1 MAGASAGSIQLD
13 LELNRRGFDQQLNS
27 LSSIAKKA
35 GTALF
40 AAFSV
45 KKLVGFG
52 KSCIELG
59 SNLAEVQNVVDVTF
73 THMSDRVDKF
83 AKDAAVNFGLS
94 ETMAKQY
101 MGTIGAMSKSLG
113 FSEKAAYEMSEGIAS
128 LAGDVASFYNISQ
141 DSAFDKLQSIFTG
154 TIIPLREFGIN
165 MSQAAL
171 QEYALRNG
179 ITKSIDAMTEQERV
193 MLRYRF
199 VMDGLKGAQGDFLRT
214 SDGWA
219 NQVRVLKLQFD
230 SLKATIGQGLINVFL
245 PVIKMINGLIG
256 KLMSLANAFRAFT
269 EMISGKKASA
279 GASVAKAA
287 SDINDMAGAAGGAE
301 DALGGTGNA
310 LKGAGDKAKKAAKD
324 IANATAG
331 IDELNIISK
340 PEGAFGG
347 SGSGGGAGGG
357 GDYGADD
364 FDMGKLAEGE
374 GEVDGLSSKIKG
386 LIDYVK
392 ELFGVFKEGFKV
404 GLGDTSVFDS
414 IKKSI
419 ESIGKS
425 VKDIF
430 LSPEVLSAAD
440 KFAKASAYSLGQM
453 VGASVSIGLTVADNI
468 LGGISKYL
476 EQNKKR
482 IKSYFVN
489 IFNIGTEVAKIR
501 GDFAT
506 AVADIFTVFRGDNAK
521 QLTANLIGIFA
532 STFMGLTE
540 IVAKFGR
547 DLTNLMT
554 APVIENAEA
563 IKDTLEGLVL
573 SISNIY
579 GTGKDVVDHFMGSLN
594 KTYDAHVKPFVDSVA
609 EGFTRIVGVL
619 LKAYNDNI
627 RPIMDLIGAKFGEFS
642 EKHLKPLIDRFM
654 EFAGKIID
662 VITKLWNSILAPFI
676 AWFIENFGPTIKTA
690 LEGII
695 NIFFALLGHITDVIN
710 GMITAYTG
718 LVDFIVGVFT
728 GNWAL
733 AWEGVKT
740 IFYAVWEMMKD
751 RLLALLDLM
760 VGLIL
765 ANLNNILA
773 RWTFAW
779 NAVRDLAV
787 TVWSYIKEYISR
799 TFNSIKSFINEVLN
813 AIQIAWMLTWTKI
826 GEKLTATWNAMKE
839 MISSTFSS
847 IKSYIDNTLMS
858 IKSAWSNAWEAI
870 RNKASEV
877 WSNIKMLIS
886 TAFNTIKTGIDTTLN
901 SIKTAWSN
909 VWTGVKS
916 VTESTWNGIWGIIKG
931 VINKIIAGVESMV
944 NSVVRAI
951 NSMIEGI
958 NDVAD
963 NVPGIDGGIIPTL
976 SEVRLPRL
984 AQGGFVKANTP
995 QLAIIGDNKYQGEV
1009 VAPEGKLQEMA
1020 DRAARSNSNAGSSE
1034 QMDKMIDLMSTLV
1047 SLVGSMD
1054 LTLNLDVREFTQRQ
1068 DELKNRLG
1076 YRMT

>member
-27 LSSIAKKA
+27 LSNVAKKA
-35 GTALF
+35 GMALF

-45 KKLVGFG
+45 KKLVDFG

-179 ITKSIDAMTEQERV
+179 ITKSIDAMSEQERV

-199 VMDGLKGAQGDFLRT
+199 VMDGLKDTQGDFLRT
-214 SDGWA
+214 SGGWA

-340 PEGAFGG
+340 PEGASGG

-357 GDYGADD
+357 GGYNADD

-374 GEVDGLSSKIKG
+374 GEVDGLSGKIKG

-392 ELFGVFKEGFKV
+392 ELFGLFREGFKV

-419 ESIGKS
+419 ESIGDS

-453 VGASVSIGLTVADNI
+453 AGASVSIGLTVADNI
-468 LGGISKYL
+468 LGGVSKYL

-489 IFNIGTEVAKIR
+489 MFNIGTEVAKIR
-501 GDFAT
+501 GNFAT

-563 IKDTLEGLVL
+563 IKDTLESLVL
-573 SISNIY
+573 AVSNIY
-579 GTGKDVVDHFMGSLN
+579 GTGKGIVDYFMESLN
-594 KTYDAHVKPFVDSVA
+594 KTYDTHVKPFVDSVA
-609 EGFTRIVGVL
+609 EGFTKIVGVL

-654 EFAGKIID
+654 EFAGRIID
-662 VITKLWNSILAPFI
+662 VMAKLWNSILAPFI
-676 AWFIENFGPTIKTA
+676 AWFIENFGPPIKA
-690 LEGII
+690 GLEGII
-695 NIFFALLGHITDVIN
+695 NIFFTLLGHVTDVIN

-718 LVDFIVGVFT
+718 LIDFIVGVFT
-728 GNWAL
+728 GNWTL
-733 AWEGVKT
+733 AWEGIKT
-740 IFYAVWEMMKD
+740 IFYGIWEMMKG

-760 VGLIL
+760 SGMII

-773 RWTFAW
+773 RWTLAW

-787 TVWSYIKEYISR
+787 NVWNYIKDYITN
-799 TFNSIKSFINEVLN
+799 TFNAVRNLIGSVLE
-813 AIQIAWMLTWTKI
+813 A
-826 GEKLTATWNAMKE
+826 
-839 MISSTFSS
+839 
-847 IKSYIDNTLMS
+847 
-858 IKSAWSNAWEAI
+858 IKSAWNSAWDVVKNKTNEAW
-870 RNKASEV
+870 N
-877 WSNIKMLIS
+877 NIKNSI
-886 TAFNTIKTGIDTTLN
+886 TTTFNTIKTGIDNTLN
-901 SIKTAWSN
+901 SIKTAWTN
-909 VWTGVKS
+909 VWTSVKTT
-916 VTESTWNGIWGIIKG
+916 TESIWNGIWSVIKG
-931 VINKIIAGVESMV
+931 AINKIIGGVENMV

-951 NSMIEGI
+951 NTIIEGI
-958 NDVAD
+958 NNVAD
-963 NVPGIDGGIIPTL
+963 KVPGIKGDTIPKL
-976 SEVRLPRL
+976 REVRLPKL

-995 QLAIIGDNKYQGEV
+995 QLAIIGDNKTQGEI

-1020 DRAARSNSNAGSSE
+1020 DKAARSNSGSGSAE

-1054 LTLNLDVREFTQRQ
+1054 LTLNLDVREFTKRQ

>member
-1 MAGASAGSIQLD
+1 MAGTSAGSIQLD

-27 LSSIAKKA
+27 LSSVAKKA
-35 GTALF
+35 GMALF

-45 KKLVGFG
+45 KKLVDFG

-179 ITKSIDAMTEQERV
+179 ITKSIDAMSEQERV

-199 VMDGLKGAQGDFLRT
+199 VMDGLKDTQGDFLRT

-287 SDINDMAGAAGGAE
+287 SDISDMAGAAGGAE

-340 PEGAFGG
+340 PEGASGG

-419 ESIGKS
+419 ESIGDS

-440 KFAKASAYSLGQM
+440 KFAKATAYSFGQM
-453 VGASVSIGLTVADNI
+453 AGASVSIGLTIADNI

-482 IKSYFVN
+482 IKSYFVSM
-489 IFNIGTEVAKIR
+489 FNIGTEVAKIR
-501 GDFAT
+501 GNFAT
-506 AVADIFTVFRGDNAK
+506 AVADIFSVFRGDNAK

-540 IVAKFGR
+540 IAAKFGR

-563 IKDTLEGLVL
+563 IKDVLEGLVL

-579 GTGKDVVDHFMGSLN
+579 GTGKDVVDHFMDSLN
-594 KTYDAHVKPFVDSVA
+594 KTYDAHVKPFIDSITEGASKIVA
-609 EGFTRIVGVL
+609 VL

-662 VITKLWNSILAPFI
+662 VIAKLWNSILAPFI
-676 AWFIENFGPTIKTA
+676 AWFIENFGPPIKA
-690 LEGII
+690 GLEGII
-695 NIFFALLGHITDVIN
+695 NIFFTLLGHVTDIIN
-710 GMITAYTG
+710 GLITAYTG
-718 LVDFIVGVFT
+718 LIDFIVGVFT
-728 GNWAL
+728 GNWSL
-733 AWEGVKT
+733 AWEGIKT
-740 IFYAVWEMMKD
+740 IFFGIWEMMKN
-751 RLLALLDLM
+751 RLTAILDLM
-760 VGLIL
+760 AGLII
-765 ANLNNILA
+765 ANLNNVLA

-787 TVWSYIKEYISR
+787 NVWNYIKDYITN
-799 TFNSIKSFINEVLN
+799 TFNAVRNLIGSVLE
-813 AIQIAWMLTWTKI
+813 A
-826 GEKLTATWNAMKE
+826 
-839 MISSTFSS
+839 
-847 IKSYIDNTLMS
+847 
-858 IKSAWSNAWEAI
+858 IKSAWNSAWDVVKNKTNEAW
-870 RNKASEV
+870 N
-877 WSNIKMLIS
+877 NIKNSI
-886 TAFNTIKTGIDTTLN
+886 TTTFNTIKTGIDNTLN
-901 SIKTAWSN
+901 SIKTAWTN
-909 VWTGVKS
+909 VWTSVKTT
-916 VTESTWNGIWGIIKG
+916 TESIWNGIWSVIKG
-931 VINKIIAGVESMV
+931 AINKIISGVENMV

-951 NSMIEGI
+951 NTLIEGI
-958 NDVAD
+958 NNVAD
-963 NVPGIDGGIIPTL
+963 KVPGIKGDTIPKL
-976 SEVRLPRL
+976 REVRLPKL

-995 QLAIIGDNKYQGEV
+995 QLAIIGDNKTQGEI

-1020 DRAARSNSNAGSSE
+1020 DKAARSNIGSGSAE

-1047 SLVGSMD
+1047 SLVGGLD